1 MQISTGLHDPPN
13 GVCPHVHYTSSRL
26 PKHEASAIIK
36 GPPAPPMTKPH
47 PIKDRILRD
56 VLPRVQLPGQYIGGE
71 LNAVVKDP
79 TTVRGRLCLAF
90 PDAYT
95 IGMSH
100 HGLQVLY
107 ALMNARDDWA
117 CERVFT
123 PMPDMER
130 LLREQAIPLCSLE
143 THTPLEQFDVLGFSL
158 QYELG
163 ATNLLTML
171 DLGGIPRHADR
182 RTTAHPL
189 VIAGGP
195 SVANPEPLA
204 PFIDLFVVGDGEESL
219 PAVCDRWIAAREG
232 GGTRLEKL
240 AALAASLPY
249 VYVPQLYR
257 TAGDGTGAVEPL
269 RPEARAVVEP
279 AVVDDLDAVPLPTR
293 PVVPVVECVQ
303 DRITIEIMRG
313 CPARCRFCQSNPLK
327 RPLRWRGVETI
338 VRAAVETYRNTGYNV
353 VSLLSL
359 STSDYPHFD
368 ELLARLSAEFLPRG
382 VSISLPSL
390 RVNEQWRTVAERLG
404 TYRHSGLTLAPEA
417 ARDSLRRRIGKQ
429 LANADVLEGCRGAFA
444 AGFHRV
450 KLYFMCGLP
459 GETEADL
466 DAIADLA
473 EEIARL
479 GKQVRG
485 RWPTVVANVSNFVPK
500 PQTPFQ
506 WNAMEPAEYFAAAHD
521 RLRRRLRLRAVQ
533 LRCHDVRTSLLEA
546 VLARGDRRV
555 GRAVELAYER
565 GARLD
570 AWTDHFQPELWDEA
584 LREAGIDL
592 EHVLHRP
599 RPVDARLPWDH
610 IAIRQGR
617 RHLEREHARAALC
630 ET

>member
-1 MQISTGLHDPPN
+1 MSH
-13 GVCPHVHYTSSRL
+13 
-26 PKHEASAIIK
+26 
-36 GPPAPPMTKPH
+36 PH
-47 PIKDRILRD
+47 PIKDRIVRE

-79 TTVRGRLCLAF
+79 AAVRGRLCLAF

-107 ALMNARDDWA
+107 SLMNRRADWA
-117 CERVFT
+117 CERAFT

-130 LLREQAIPLCSLE
+130 LLRDRGLPLYSLE
-143 THTPLEQFDVLGFSL
+143 TFTPLGQFDVLGFSL
-158 QYELG
+158 QYELC
-163 ATNLLTML
+163 ATNLLAML
-171 DLGGIPRHADR
+171 DLGGIPRHAADR
-182 RTTAHPL
+182 QPGHPL

-195 SVANPEPLA
+195 GTANPEPLA
-204 PFIDLFVVGDGEESL
+204 PFLDLFVVGDGEESL
-219 PAVCDRWIAAREG
+219 PAVCDAWLAARQRG
-232 GGTRLEKL
+232 GSRLERLASL
-240 AALAASLPY
+240 AAALPY

-257 TAGDGTGAVEPL
+257 PVEGSAGAVEPL
-269 RPEARAVVEP
+269 RPEARPVVEP

-293 PVVPVVECVQ
+293 PVVPFVEAVQ

-327 RPLRWRGVETI
+327 RPLRYRSVETI
-338 VRAAVETYRNTGYNV
+338 VRAAVEQYQNTGYNV
-353 VSLLSL
+353 VALLSL

-382 VSISLPSL
+382 ASISLPSL
-390 RVNEQWRTVAERLG
+390 RVNEQWRTLAERLG
-404 TYRHSGLTLAPEA
+404 TFRHAGLTLAPEA
-417 ARDSLRRRIGKQ
+417 ARDPLRRRIGKQ

-444 AGFHRV
+444 SGFHRV

-466 DAIADLA
+466 DAIADMA

-506 WNAMEPAEYFAAAHD
+506 WNAMQRADYFTAAHD
-521 RLRRRLRLRAVQ
+521 RIRRRLRLRAVQ

-555 GRAVELAYER
+555 ARTIELAYDR

-570 AWTDHFQPELWDEA
+570 AWTDHFQPALWDEA

-592 EHVLHRP
+592 EHVLHQP
-599 RPVDARLPWDH
+599 RPVEASLPWDH

-617 RHLEREHARAALC
+617 RHLEREHRLC
-630 ET
+630 EEGDGR

>member
-1 MQISTGLHDPPN
+1 M
-13 GVCPHVHYTSSRL
+13 R
-26 PKHEASAIIK
+26 E
-36 GPPAPPMTKPH
+36 
-47 PIKDRILRD
+47 

-71 LNAVVKDP
+71 LNAVVKDHAA
-79 TTVRGRLCLAF
+79 VRGTLCLAF

-107 ALMNARDDWA
+107 NLMNRRDDWA

-130 LLREQAIPLCSLE
+130 LLRERDIPLCSLE
-143 THTPLEQFDVLGFSL
+143 TFTPLAQFDVLGFTL
-158 QYELG
+158 QYELC
-163 ATNLLTML
+163 ATNILAML
-171 DLGGIPRHADR
+171 DLAGIPRRAEDR
-182 RTTAHPL
+182 QPEHPL
-189 VIAGGP
+189 VIGGGP
-195 SVANPEPLA
+195 GVANPEPLA
-204 PFIDLFVVGDGEESL
+204 PFFDLFVVGDGEESL
-219 PAVCDRWIAAREG
+219 PAVCDGWLVARQRG
-232 GGTRLEKL
+232 GSRLERL
-240 AALAASLPY
+240 AALAGSLPF

-257 TAGDGTGAVEPL
+257 PAGDGNGAVESI
-269 RPEARAVVEP
+269 RPEARPLIEP
-279 AVVDDLDAVPLPTR
+279 AMVADLDAVPLPTR
-293 PVVPVVECVQ
+293 PIVPFVECVQ

-313 CPARCRFCQSNPLK
+313 CPGRCRFCQSNPLK
-327 RPLRWRGVETI
+327 RPLRFRRVETI
-338 VRAAVETYRNTGYNV
+338 VRAAIESYANTGYNV
-353 VSLLSL
+353 VALLSL

-368 ELLARLSAEFLPRG
+368 ELLAQLSAEFLPRG

-404 TYRHSGLTLAPEA
+404 TFRHSGLTLAPEA
-417 ARDSLRRRIGKQ
+417 ALDPLRRRIGKQ
-429 LANADVLEGCRGAFA
+429 LANADVFDGCRGAFES
-444 AGFHRV
+444 GFHRV

-466 DAIADLA
+466 DGIIDMA

-506 WNAMEPAEYFAAAHD
+506 WNAMQPGDYFTAAHD

-546 VLARGDRRV
+546 ALARSDRCMA
-555 GRAVELAYER
+555 RAIELAYER

-570 AWTDHFQPELWDEA
+570 AWTDHFQPEIWSEA
-584 LREAGIDL
+584 LREADIDL
-592 EHVLHRP
+592 EQVLHRP
-599 RPVDARLPWDH
+599 RTLDARLPWDH

-617 RHLEREHARAALC
+617 RHLENEHAKAALC
-630 ET
+630 EM